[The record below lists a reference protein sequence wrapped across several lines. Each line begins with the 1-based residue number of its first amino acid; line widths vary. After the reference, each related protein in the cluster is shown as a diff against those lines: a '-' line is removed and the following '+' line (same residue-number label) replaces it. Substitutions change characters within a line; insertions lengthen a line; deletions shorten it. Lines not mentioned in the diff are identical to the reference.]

1 MTKMPATARG
11 DRYREAAK
19 RVREQT
25 RTMTAP
31 DIKEQMEQIARDYER
46 LAKMADRPASGLR
59 TVDR

>member
-19 RVREQT
+19 RVREQA

-46 LAKMADRPASGLR
+46 LAKMADRPASGL
-59 TVDR
+59 